1 LFYLERGS
9 EKSSKVKE
17 EKRSI
22 MAEYSQMK
30 EDALKMNVEQRRYIY
45 MTRSASWVNS
55 VFYSASSPWKAV
67 GPEQRENESQRY
79 RAKNV

>member
-45 MTRSASWVNS
+45 MTRSAS
-55 VFYSASSPWKAV
+55 
-67 GPEQRENESQRY
+67 
-79 RAKNV
+79 